1 MENLHS
7 LGQFNAEFH
16 QCLPCKPR
24 PRQMPNLRLRT
35 MCQLEPQAAG
45 RKENREPV
53 RQALQGWRAGKPPR
67 PVQRLDESKELPPR
81 DLAEG
86 SVTLSKGEVGSV
98 GRSQA
103 SPWAVESPLQ
113 ELPVKR
119 RRLQV
124 DRRSLA
130 VLCNRRRRKL
140 HRV

>member
-1 MENLHS
+1 M
-7 LGQFNAEFH
+7 
-16 QCLPCKPR
+16 
-24 PRQMPNLRLRT
+24 
-35 MCQLEPQAAG
+35 
-45 RKENREPV
+45 

-67 PVQRLDESKELPPR
+67 PVQRLDESKELPPP

-98 GRSQA
+98 GSSQA

-124 DRRSLA
+124 DRKSLA
-130 VLCNRRRRKL
+130 VLCNRSRRKP
-140 HRV
+140 HRG